1 MKRNNILFIW
11 NVFECRWVIILF
23 LHIHQWIILY
33 AACEQAFAAF
43 FRLSLDWWSSDDIAA
58 KTSVSLKYID
68 ASIYRKI
75 CNSYFERCN
84 MNVRSM
90 DLYSISPSPL
100 LPGQALCVCWI
111 THAVKA
117 ERSCVQK
124 VHQILIIKF

>member
-58 KTSVSLKYID
+58 ITSVSLKYIH

-75 CNSYFERCN
+75 CNSYFERCIWTFGRWIYTQS
-84 MNVRSM
+84 VPALFCLARHSVCVELHTPSKPS
-90 DLYSISPSPL
+90 DL
-100 LPGQALCVCWI
+100 AF
-111 THAVKA
+111 K
-117 ERSCVQK
+117 K
-124 VHQILIIKF
+124 FIKF